1 MFRAIRRYWL
11 KKWSD
16 KLIKKWS
23 YFNEDKIQKFDDFV
37 RKVIGFDWG
46 KTLGES
52 FKENLF
58 DKSSRHHWRVLN
70 YVRKQRWVLK
80 FINSFAHW

>member
-1 MFRAIRRYWL
+1 MFRTTRRYRF

-16 KLIKKWS
+16 KLIKKRS

-37 RKVIGFDWG
+37 RKIIGHDWG
-46 KTLGES
+46 KTPEGS

-58 DKSSRHHWRVLN
+58 DKSGRCNWRVLN
-70 YVRKQRWVLK
+70 HVRELRRYLN
-80 FINSFAHW
+80 FINSFAGW